1 MNRVCDRNADNVC
14 ERDLVPVVDAD
25 WVSVAIP
32 DTDLVSDRA
41 NVSIRVRE
49 SVAVPACDE
58 ELVADASPVG
68 ETVEDDE
75 RQWEREELS
84 VGVVVLLMVSDED
97 CVSERAAE
105 TKSFVS
111 VLDGSHVNDHE
122 TDVHLDM
129 LLLSV
134 VVPVT
139 LGDAVEALESVAVEY
154 TVGVLEPLA
163 V

>member
-1 MNRVCDRNADNVC
+1 VAPLHGMDHCGVLTRNCTCVPGLMN
-14 ERDLVPVVDAD
+14 
-25 WVSVAIP
+25 
-32 DTDLVSDRA
+32 
-41 NVSIRVRE
+41 
-49 SVAVPACDE
+49 
-58 ELVADASPVG
+58 
-68 ETVEDDE
+68 E
-75 RQWEREELS
+75 RQWEREELT
-84 VGVVVLLMVSDED
+84 VGVVVLLIVSDED